1 MNILLLILIGISLSI
16 DTFSLALSLGTFDLK
31 WKKIYFFTIIVA
43 IFHFIMPVMGRI
55 LNVFINK
62 FLVINHDLLLLIIFF
77 ALFTEMIINYFS
89 KDEQSYDLSFLS
101 IIFYAFSVSIDSLL
115 VGIGISNLTNLP
127 FLASF
132 IFMILSFVITFIGFL
147 IGKFSHKKF
156 KKTAKIFGLFVIV
169 FLIVIHLIKLIN

>member
-101 IIFYAFSVSIDSLL
+101 IIFYARAL
-115 VGIGISNLTNLP
+115 
-127 FLASF
+127 
-132 IFMILSFVITFIGFL
+132 
-147 IGKFSHKKF
+147 
-156 KKTAKIFGLFVIV
+156 
-169 FLIVIHLIKLIN
+169 HLQL